1 MPLRVSTIEP
11 TGIWRADV
19 SGTNRRPLIPG
30 TARLA
35 NADPAGTLTNT
46 LPLVTATLTVR
57 PTTGG
62 GGSELSVPQ
71 SMLTRVSTFSRVTPD
86 PSALTVNSSSWNG
99 PPTSLM

>member
-1 MPLRVSTIEP
+1 MSRIDP
-11 TGIWRADV
+11 TGSWRAAV

-46 LPLVTATLTVR
+46 FPLAGATLTDL

-62 GGSELSVPQ
+62 ESAAGQEEPPAAEA
-71 SMLTRVSTFSRVTPD
+71 PD
-86 PSALTVNSSSWNG
+86 PARLRLTLSA
-99 PPTSLM
+99 